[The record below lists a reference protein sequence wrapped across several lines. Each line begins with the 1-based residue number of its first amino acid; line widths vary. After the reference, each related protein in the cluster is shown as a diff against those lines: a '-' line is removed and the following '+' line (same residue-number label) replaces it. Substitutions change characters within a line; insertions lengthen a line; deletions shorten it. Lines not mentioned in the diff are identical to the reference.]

1 MERLQKKQAA
11 LRQAIDKIIA
21 AASEPLQSPTIQVD
35 PLRKL
40 GRKSSVVICL
50 KDLTCGAKRIAVP
63 QVIVKRFRVHK
74 QFLAMRNEVFRAMF
88 FGDIAEKNQ
97 VAITDIHPDGFEIL
111 LRFLYSGKLKMKS
124 VDDALRAR
132 FAAKKY
138 LVQQLEEECSAYI
151 KKKLSAEQLC
161 SFIDYYMQNSYPD
174 MDGAVTEIL
183 NSTKAPA
190 VLASK
195 EFNVALEETVRYIVD
210 KIRKVSELSVACA
223 VFGWAQE
230 QCLRSLKTDKPRD
243 LKTLVRSFFPKLRFL
258 TMTMEQFLNGPGSW
272 GVLDDTEIV
281 ALLRCIVSRG
291 WGPLPAGF
299 SDIIIDRFNL

>member
-1 MERLQKKQAA
+1 MSFGQPHPAGTADDPKQFHVNIESF
-11 LRQAIDKIIA
+11 LDTGEL
-21 AASEPLQSPTIQVD
+21 SDFEFVV
-35 PLRKL
+35 
-40 GRKSSVVICL
+40 KSG
-50 KDLTCGAKRIAVP
+50 DQP
-63 QVIVKRFRVHK
+63 QVITKRFRVHK

-97 VAITDIHPDGFEIL
+97 VVITDIHPDGFEIL

-124 VDDALRAR
+124 IDDALRAR

-138 LVQQLEEECSAYI
+138 LVQKVEEACSDYI
-151 KKKLSAEQLC
+151 KKNLSAGRLC
-161 SFIDYYMQNSYPD
+161 SFIDYYMRNSYPD

-190 VLASK
+190 VLSSK

-210 KIRKVSELSVACA
+210 KIRKVPELSVACA

-230 QCLRSLKTDKPRD
+230 QCLRSLQTDKPLD

-258 TMTMEQFLNGPGSW
+258 TMTTEDFLNGPGSW
-272 GVLDDTEIV
+272 GVLDDTQIV